1 MLRKNVRYL
10 IAAAV
15 AALLIS
21 GAIFAA
27 DTPAK
32 YKVVVDVSSPDHD
45 QWQLVLGNIR
55 NIQKAL
61 GPENVKIEVVG
72 YHDGLNFLLAKD
84 NDLKEQMQKA
94 AEAGVVFAACQNSM
108 RFRKVTQAEL
118 VPFATTVDSGAAEL
132 VRKQADG
139 WAYLKPGGK

>member
-1 MLRKNVRYL
+1 MGRKNLRYL
-10 IAAAV
+10 VAAAI

-21 GAIFAA
+21 GAVFAA
-27 DTPAK
+27 DTTPK

-61 GPENVKIEVVG
+61 GPENVKVEVVG

-84 NDLKEQMQKA
+84 NDLKEQMEKA
-94 AEAGVVFAACQNSM
+94 AQSGVVFAACENSM
-108 RFRKVTQAEL
+108 RFRKVTKADL